1 MTVATRDLLTE
12 NSMCWRAGF
21 IGQAYSSATAI
32 PLRVTSQASVWVF
45 ARTSPT
51 VDQESSAALHFS
63 VSMARD
69 RKSLSSVTYSRTGPI
84 PRGMPLVGKIS
95 SIRVSAKAKYS
106 GHFHESRS
114 IRSRIASEGSTMTS
128 SLAELSS
135 PTCGSL
141 GSSGPLCVFAHASVP
156 DATPM
161 PFVLPDSAPMRRLGS
176 TVGRGG
182 TSSSPAISP
191 PLSRYARSAVSM
203 CTEQTTRTGRSGAA
217 GPGRASSI
225 PHRRDNGRAHRAQA
239 NQRWSAET
247 TVHAQ
252 WPRRSTVVS
261 VGVAAWTRRGLDQAL
276 VLGDADGAGPGVDA
290 ELGEDIDEVT
300 LHGRLG
306 DEQLLGDLGV
316 RGAGGQELDDFA
328 LAPSQLRPRIAHG
341 GDGLRRDLRRQVGA
355 ALLRLLDRD
364 RDLAGV
370 DVLEQVAGGTG
381 VESRDDL
388 RVEVEGREDEHR
400 RRVRPRP
407 QPLGHLDAVDPLP
420 QSQVAEDDIGIEL
433 V

>member
-1 MTVATRDLLTE
+1 
-12 NSMCWRAGF
+12 
-21 IGQAYSSATAI
+21 
-32 PLRVTSQASVWVF
+32 
-45 ARTSPT
+45 
-51 VDQESSAALHFS
+51 
-63 VSMARD
+63 
-69 RKSLSSVTYSRTGPI
+69 
-84 PRGMPLVGKIS
+84 
-95 SIRVSAKAKYS
+95 
-106 GHFHESRS
+106 
-114 IRSRIASEGSTMTS
+114 RIASEGSTMTS

-217 GPGRASSI
+217 GPGRTSSI

-252 WPRRSTVVS
+252 WSRRSTVVS
-261 VGVAAWTRRGLDQAL
+261 AGVAAWGQSPPGPGGGSDQAL

-306 DEQLLGDLGV
+306 DEQFLGDLGV
-316 RGAGGQELDDFA
+316 RGAG
-328 LAPSQLRPRIAHG
+328 
-341 GDGLRRDLRRQVGA
+341 
-355 ALLRLLDRD
+355 
-364 RDLAGV
+364 
-370 DVLEQVAGGTG
+370 
-381 VESRDDL
+381 
-388 RVEVEGREDEHR
+388 
-400 RRVRPRP
+400 
-407 QPLGHLDAVDPLP
+407 
-420 QSQVAEDDIGIEL
+420 
-433 V
+433 